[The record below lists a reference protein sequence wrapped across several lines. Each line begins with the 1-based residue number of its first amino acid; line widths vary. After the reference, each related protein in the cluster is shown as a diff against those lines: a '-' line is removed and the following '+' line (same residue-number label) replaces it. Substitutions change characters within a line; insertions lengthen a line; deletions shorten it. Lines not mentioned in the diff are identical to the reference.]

1 MFFTLSK
8 IFWGLAQP
16 SLLIALA
23 LVAGLALLLIGW
35 KRSGG
40 LLASLGIAS
49 YVAIGVFS
57 AGQLLMAPLE
67 NRFAYDPEIADAP
80 DGILLLTGPID
91 TQLSRAR
98 GELALSDGAERYV
111 AFVELMRRYPE
122 ARGIITGGNA
132 SLTRESEGE
141 AFYGRKLLQ
150 KLGFDVGRVTFET
163 KARNTYENVLLSR
176 EIAGKDD
183 PGRWVVVTSAFHMP
197 RAIAVMRAQGWDAI
211 PYPVDFRTEGERG
224 RFFFTMGAGEALEL
238 TDLAAK
244 EWLGLAAYYLAGRT
258 DRLFPARARSAK
270 RRTIWLLAR
279 PPRGR
284 LDRAIPFNPAR
295 G

>member
-16 SLLIALA
+16 SHLIAIA

-40 LLASLGIAS
+40 LLAVLGMVA
-49 YVAIGVFS
+49 YVAVGVFS

-67 NRFAYDPEIADAP
+67 NRFAYDPEIAEPPA
-80 DGILLLTGPID
+80 GILLLTGPID

-111 AFVELMRRYPE
+111 AFVELMRRFPD
-122 ARGIITGGNA
+122 ARGIVTGGNA

-141 AFYGRKLLQ
+141 AYYGRKLLE
-150 KLGFDVGRVTFET
+150 KLGFDVSRVTFET
-163 KARNTYENVLLSR
+163 EARNTYENVVLSR
-176 EIAGKDD
+176 EIAGRDD

-197 RAIAVMRAQGWDAI
+197 RAMAVMRAQGWDAI
-211 PYPVDFRTEGERG
+211 PYPVDFRTEGARG

-258 DRLFPARARSAK
+258 NRLLPARRNSARRPAL
-270 RRTIWLLAR
+270 WLQAR
-279 PPRGR
+279 
-284 LDRAIPFNPAR
+284 LSIEN
-295 G
+295 